1 MLDNINYR
9 TVINSLSIQDQLQIF
24 SWILGKSVSIGQT
37 FCNVHRIDKSPGCFL
52 REYQNILLLT
62 DYSHPEYSRYT
73 CIHSVRDLMNC
84 TLHQAAI
91 NVYAALYFNKPL
103 SFGIQSTLGTIQK
116 GRKSSTKIHFCPW
129 TKGGIPTYTKWDEEY
144 WEGTGVTE
152 EDLRNS
158 NIQSVHHFYVN
169 EKMITPPYPCYSYYK
184 NGRTKIY
191 TPKNPKG
198 ERFLGNT
205 NANDIW
211 KWNEGNDKLLI
222 TKSVKDGLILS
233 KQLDWE
239 IWAFNNEGVI
249 PNDIET
255 NTKDFKQKVILYD
268 NDSVGIRQST
278 KLAEI
283 IGARCVYFTKAKDA
297 YDLVKQF
304 GLDALKEELKLII

>member
-1 MLDNINYR
+1 MKE
-9 TVINSLSIQDQLQIF
+9 LSTQDHLYLWSQ
-24 SWILGKSVSIGQT
+24 ILGSSVSLHQCIT
-37 FCNVHRIDKSPGCFL
+37 SPFRADKNPGCFL
-52 REYQNILLLT
+52 RESKGIVMFT
-62 DYSHPEYSRYT
+62 DYAQPEYSKFT
-73 CIHSVRDLMNC
+73 I
-84 TLHQAAI
+84 LHAI
-91 NVYAALYFNKPL
+91 NYFRNKGLNDAAMQVFISLYFNKPL
-103 SFGIQSTLGTIQK
+103 NLNLHLHVTIGDKIK
-116 GRKSSTKIHFCPW
+116 GRKSDTKIHFNSWLKDGKPA
-129 TKGGIPTYTKWDEEY
+129 YTKWDKEY